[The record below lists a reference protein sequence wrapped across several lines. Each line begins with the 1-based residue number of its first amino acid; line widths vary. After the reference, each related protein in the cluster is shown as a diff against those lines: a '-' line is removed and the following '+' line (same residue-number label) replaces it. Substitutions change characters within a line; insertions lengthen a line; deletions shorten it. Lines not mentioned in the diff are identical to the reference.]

1 MKIVE
6 TPIFSKRLKTIMD
19 DDEYRLLQNELIIR
33 PESGKI
39 IPGSGG
45 LRKLRWSSSHRGKRG
60 GSRLIYY
67 WFRREEII
75 LMLFIYLKNETGDL
89 TKDQIK
95 ILKSIVEGELK

>member
-1 MKIVE
+1 MQK
-6 TPIFSKRLKTIMD
+6 
-19 DDEYRLLQNELIIR
+19 QLIIR

-45 LRKLRWSSSHRGKRG
+45 LRKLRWSGSGRGKRG

-67 WFRREEII
+67 LFKEKDII
-75 LMLFIYLKNETGDL
+75 LMLLIYSKNESTDL
-89 TKDQIK
+89 TKDQIR